1 MPSPNQQ
8 KGEFVVLKKIAIIAL
23 LLVVYLLSNE
33 STNGL
38 IVLAGNAFVSFSL
51 VVITIQS
58 LKKY

>member
-1 MPSPNQQ
+1 M
-8 KGEFVVLKKIAIIAL
+8 LKKIAIIAL
-23 LLVVYLLSNE
+23 LLIVYLLSNE

>member
-8 KGEFVVLKKIAIIAL
+8 KGEFIVLKKIATIAL

-58 LKKY
+58 IKKY

>member
-58 LKKY
+58 IKKY